1 MVKPTLEL
9 FEKLSTEIG
18 KSTDTTRTINSIS
31 DPELKEYIKTCNNVV
46 VNTVNVGAIAAAS
59 GAGIAAVSATI
70 GSAVAAGGSAI
81 GIGTGVAIGG
91 ASAVAAGGIGAA
103 AGSAVPIIGT
113 IIGGLVGLGVGAIVG
128 ASVKADQEN
137 KKKAAYNEIV
147 RKLNSV
153 NEALSKELKEKT
165 RQLEILKQQNRTLE
179 EEYRR
184 LQARIDY
191 IVGTIAGGEAA
202 KKSLA

>member
-9 FEKLSTEIG
+9 FEKLSTEIS

-31 DPELKEYIKTCNNVV
+31 DPELKEYIKTCNTVV
-46 VNTVNVGAIAAAS
+46 VNNMNVGAIAAAS

-70 GSAVAAGGSAI
+70 GSAVAAG
-81 GIGTGVAIGG
+81 
-91 ASAVAAGGIGAA
+91 
-103 AGSAVPIIGT
+103 SAVPIIGT
-113 IIGGLVGLGVGAIVG
+113 IIGGIVGLGVGAIIG

-153 NEALSKELKEKT
+153 NEVLSKELKEKT

-179 EEYRR
+179 EKYRR
-184 LQARIDY
+184 LQERIDY